1 MTLRSDLFERFR
13 ENVDEHA
20 RIERAVARSA
30 ASMHE
35 SVMRSTETLSESH
48 KLLAKLDKQIE
59 RR

>member
-30 ASMHE
+30 VAMHE
-35 SVMRSTETLSESH
+35 SVMRSTESLSESH
-48 KLLAKLDKQIE
+48 ELLAKVDKQIE